1 MFVKHCIA
9 VAWMPSQATATTVV
23 NERSPVLTGA
33 LMSQPAA
40 AIAATLSSV
49 LTLLRAQ
56 PPRREDQARAFR
68 AFLTALGDG
77 PLDLRI
83 SESGIELGGTPVTT
97 DLPGVGELLD
107 HLRGHGIASI
117 RLPGNLPPAAVLSVL
132 RALSSPVGRFESVE
146 HLVADI
152 DPETRLLVRIGA
164 AGERGGE
171 QVSQARGFIAGDDDI
186 LHGTAATSQV
196 GVAHIYRHLGR
207 VSGEKRQEALKL
219 LLADPEGPE
228 APARL
233 ESVVAGNDSALRER
247 DYDEV
252 VTTAAAVARLER
264 ELPDGELKR
273 TYQIAV
279 RRMLPSKAI
288 EHIAKLTTGPRR
300 QDAVD
305 VLKYAGA
312 DASES
317 LLHELVESESM
328 EQRRALYN
336 ALRQVNTASPLLGR
350 LLLHEEWFVVRNVA
364 ELCGDLRAEDTVPQ
378 LARHVNHT
386 DERVRRAVAGALAK
400 IGTSLAIEPL
410 RQMLHDAS
418 PQVRLQAVQAL
429 DGSRSR
435 GLAMSLALAAEEETN
450 ADVLRELL
458 LALGRIGTPDAV
470 QALARA
476 AAPGRRLFNRRPL
489 ATRLAA
495 IAGLRV
501 AGSAPAA
508 TALQGLLG
516 DDEPSVRDAAQEAL
530 AGMRKA

>member
-1 MFVKHCIA
+1 VVYVRTFGSA
-9 VAWMPSQATATTVV
+9 RTVV
-23 NERSPVLTGA
+23 TESSPVVTGA

-56 PPRREDQARAFR
+56 PPRREDQARAFKS
-68 AFLTALGDG
+68 FLKALGEG

-83 SESGIELGGTPVTT
+83 SEAGLELGGAPVTT
-97 DLPGVGELLD
+97 ELPGVTELAD

-117 RLPGNLPPAAVLSVL
+117 RLEGGLPPSSVLSVL

-146 HLVADI
+146 HLTADI
-152 DPETRLLVRIGA
+152 DPEVRQHVRIGA
-164 AGERGGE
+164 PGEDGGE
-171 QVSQARGFIAGDDDI
+171 HVDQAKGFIAGDEI
-186 LHGTAATSQV
+186 LHGSAVPAQV
-196 GVAHIYRHLGR
+196 GEAPAYRHLGR
-207 VSGEKRQEALKL
+207 VPGQQREEALRL
-219 LLADPEGPE
+219 LESDPTGVD
-228 APARL
+228 APGRL
-233 ESVVAGNDSALRER
+233 ESVVAGVDSALRER
-247 DYDEV
+247 DYDSLV
-252 VTTAAAVARLER
+252 STAAAVARLER
-264 ELPDGELKR
+264 QVPDGELKR
-273 TYQIAV
+273 AYQIAI
-279 RRMLPSKAI
+279 RRMLPSKAV
-288 EHIAKLTTGPRR
+288 EHIAKLTGGPLR
-300 QDAVD
+300 QDALE
-305 VLKYAGA
+305 VLKHAGA
-312 DASES
+312 DASDT
-317 LLHELVESESM
+317 LLHELVESDSM

-350 LLLHEEWFVVRNVA
+350 LLLHDEWFVIRNVA

-378 LARHVNHT
+378 LARHVNHG

-400 IGTSLAIEPL
+400 IGTSIAVEPL
-410 RQMLHDAS
+410 RQMLHDPS
-418 PQVRLQAVQAL
+418 PQVRLQAVQGL
-429 DGSRSR
+429 DGTRSR

-489 ATRLAA
+489 STRLAA
-495 IAGLRV
+495 IGGLRV

-516 DDEPSVRDAAQEAL
+516 DDEQAVRDAAQEAL
-530 AGMRKA
+530 SGMKRA

>member
-1 MFVKHCIA
+1 
-9 VAWMPSQATATTVV
+9 
-23 NERSPVLTGA
+23 
-33 LMSQPAA
+33 MSQPAA
-40 AIAATLSSV
+40 VIAATMSSV

-56 PPRREDQARAFR
+56 PPRREDQARAFK
-68 AFLTALGDG
+68 AFLKALGEG
-77 PLDLRI
+77 PLDLKLT
-83 SESGIELGGTPVTT
+83 GQGLDLAGQPVST
-97 DLPGVGELLD
+97 DLPGVGELAD
-107 HLRGHGIASI
+107 HLRGHGIASV
-117 RLPGNLPPAAVLSVL
+117 RLPGGLPPASILSVL
-132 RALSSPVGRFESVE
+132 RALSSATGRFESVE

-152 DPETRLLVRIGA
+152 DPDARQLVRIGA
-164 AGERGGE
+164 AGEEGGE
-171 QVSQARGFIAGDDDI
+171 QVDQASGFIAGDEI
-186 LHGTAATSQV
+186 LQGSTITTQL
-196 GVAHIYRHLGR
+196 GEAHSYRHLGR
-207 VSGEKRQEALKL
+207 VPGEQRDEALRL
-219 LLADPEGPE
+219 LQSDPTGAD
-228 APARL
+228 APGRL
-233 ESVVAGNDSALRER
+233 ESVVAGVDSMLRER
-247 DYDEV
+247 DYDSLV
-252 VTTAAAVARLER
+252 TAAAAIARLER
-264 ELPDGELKR
+264 EIPDGELKR
-273 TYQIAV
+273 AYQIAI
-279 RRMLPSKAI
+279 RRMLPSKAV
-288 EHIAKLTTGPRR
+288 EHIARLTGGPRR
-300 QDAVD
+300 QDALE
-305 VLKYAGA
+305 VLKHAGA
-312 DASES
+312 DASET

-350 LLLHEEWFVVRNVA
+350 LLLHDEWFVVRNVA

-400 IGTSLAIEPL
+400 IGTSIAVEPL

-418 PQVRLQAVQAL
+418 PQVRLQAVQGL
-429 DGSRSR
+429 DGTRSR
-435 GLAMSLALAAEEETN
+435 GLAMSLALAAEEETS

-516 DDEPSVRDAAQEAL
+516 DDEQGVRDAAQEAL
-530 AGMRKA
+530 AGMKKA